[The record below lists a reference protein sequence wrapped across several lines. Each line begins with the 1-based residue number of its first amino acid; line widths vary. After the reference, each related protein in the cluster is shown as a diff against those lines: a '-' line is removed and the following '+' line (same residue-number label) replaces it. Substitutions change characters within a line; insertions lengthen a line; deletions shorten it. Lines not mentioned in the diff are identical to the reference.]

1 MNEAYLA
8 ATPIACYSWR
18 LRNFPAGVA
27 SKVMWACSNWHCAAN
42 GPYGLARETKSSC
55 VRRCFPISVR
65 AACRLSTKVWHR
77 ITDLLVASFLA
88 AASAAPVAAQ
98 TIPLQIDEN
107 QSYATLWM
115 GRQTE
120 VTPIVNV
127 GVAQVGGNVTL
138 GAPDPST
145 SALKF
150 GLVPGGGGAE
160 LLASDGTVRTGQTA
174 QIARYT
180 VMSFQ
185 SNHARVRRDGH
196 VEIAGLLTVTHVT
209 REVVA
214 KPWTWG
220 YSGVSYDD
228 PVSNSVTRPVTFVF
242 VNPSVA
248 AMAAHPTEVVDV
260 LATAT
265 TEAGDFPELV
275 DDVLDASWPI
285 VALNE
290 QCVAPPNAGDMRDY
304 VGVLCNGKAIT
315 AQVPLNEHHSFAV
328 DYHGMREAVTTT
340 HGPVTIVLHLKLA
353 LPAPTPS
360 GR

>member
-1 MNEAYLA
+1 
-8 ATPIACYSWR
+8 
-18 LRNFPAGVA
+18 V
-27 SKVMWACSNWHCAAN
+27 
-42 GPYGLARETKSSC
+42 RETKSSR
-55 VRRCFPISVR
+55 VSRCFRISVR

-77 ITDLLVASFLA
+77 ITGVSVVSVLA
-88 AASAAPVAAQ
+88 AVLAAPAAAQ

-120 VTPIVNV
+120 VSPIVNV

-160 LLASDGTVRTGQTA
+160 LLAPDGTVRVSETA

-185 SNHARVRRDGH
+185 SEHARVRRDGH

-214 KPWTWG
+214 KPWTWS

-228 PVSNSVTRPVTFVF
+228 PVSNTVTRPVTFVF

-248 AMAAHPTEVVDV
+248 AMAAHANGVADV

-265 TEAGDFPELV
+265 AEASDFPELV
-275 DDVLDASWPI
+275 DDVLDAFWPI

-304 VGVLCNGKAIT
+304 YGVLCDGKAIT
-315 AQVPLNEHHSFAV
+315 AKVPLNERHSFAV

-353 LPAPTPS
+353 PPAPAPS
-360 GR
+360 ER